1 MSNSEIFKT
10 SFKGYNKE
18 EVVAYIELLNNQ
30 SQQLQ
35 TELDSARSQIDQL
48 EAECR
53 EKEESDAE
61 KQQNEEH
68 LREEIR
74 DELVPGL
81 TEKIRAEVEQILRPQ
96 LEKELRAMIEEEVR
110 NKYEDAVRTELN
122 NRAKNQA
129 EEIAELRRRA
139 QLYDNNR
146 EVLAELMIK
155 AKNDAAAII
164 EEANAKAR
172 KVQEDA
178 EQRFRLLQSD
188 YELLK
193 SNLLNAKAEAADKL
207 AVAAKSLDEFEKRFS
222 CMDRD
227 IERTEEHLQ
236 E

>member
-1 MSNSEIFKT
+1 MSSSEIFKT
-10 SFKGYNKE
+10 AFKGYNKD
-18 EVVAYIELLNNQ
+18 EVVAYIALLNNQ

-35 TELDSARSQIDQL
+35 AELDAARSQIDQL
-48 EAECR
+48 ETECR

-81 TEKIRAEVEQILRPQ
+81 TEKIRSEVEQILRPQ
-96 LEKELRAMIEEEVR
+96 MEKELRAMIEEEVR
-110 NKYEDAVRTELN
+110 SKYEDAVRNELN

-164 EEANAKAR
+164 DDANAKAG
-172 KVQEDA
+172 KVQEEA

-188 YELLK
+188 YDLLK
-193 SNLLNAKAEAADKL
+193 SNLLKAKAEAADKL

-227 IERTEEHLQ
+227 MELTEEHLKG
-236 E
+236 

>member
-10 SFKGYNKE
+10 AFKGYNKE
-18 EVVAYIELLNNQ
+18 EVVEYISLLNNQ

-35 TELDSARSQIDQL
+35 AELDAARSQIDQL
-48 EAECR
+48 ETECR
-53 EKEESDAE
+53 EKEESDAAKLQDE
-61 KQQNEEH
+61 AH

-74 DELVPGL
+74 EEMVPGL
-81 TEKIRAEVEQILRPQ
+81 TEKIRNEVEEVLRPQ

-110 NKYEDAVRTELN
+110 SKYEDAVRTELN
-122 NRAKNQA
+122 NRARNQA

-155 AKNDAAAII
+155 AKNDAAAIVD
-164 EEANAKAR
+164 EANAKAK
-172 KVQEDA
+172 KVEEEA
-178 EQRFRLLQSD
+178 NQRFRLLQSD

-193 SNLLNAKAEAADKL
+193 SNLLKAKEEAAEKL
-207 AVAAKSLDEFEKRFS
+207 IAAGKSLDEFEKRFG

-227 IERTEEHLQ
+227 IELTESHL
-236 E
+236 